1 MKNIKSFYK
10 FLLVFSLVSILVFSA
25 NIKIFALNIDSSEI
39 AKNDEIVSTDIN
51 NKKNEVQIEENV
63 GKILDK
69 YTGHTDNFEKK
80 INSKDFFEI
89 CDIIGAMFSKYSMA
103 TEDEK
108 RKFDEYIKRAI
119 KKLKENKTLGIAY
132 ELERQYKILSNKEK
146 YVNSDI
152 SLYSVKKYPEL
163 FENLSEE
170 YLEEMEEN
178 YNEFKKFG
186 DILDKFSDNKDNYR
200 EKGFSLYS
208 KDMLDN
214 VIKGIEIYEMAD
226 HEEREDLNFY
236 ISNILHYLESDYPH
250 RFSYELEDR
259 IETLR
264 DKERNRYNKVIS
276 MRIELKKICF
286 LMLQQPV
293 STVTNIIKDYNIAN
307 Y

>member
-25 NIKIFALNIDSSEI
+25 NIKIFALSSNSS
-39 AKNDEIVSTDIN
+39 KNTKADKIVKVDN
-51 NKKNEVQIEENV
+51 NKQNKVQIEENV

-69 YTGHTDNFEKK
+69 YTGHTDNFEEK
-80 INSKDFFEI
+80 INSQDTKDI
-89 CDIIGAMFSKYSMA
+89 TDITAAMLSRYKLA
-103 TEDEK
+103 TEDEQ
-108 RKFDEYIKRAI
+108 RKFNDYIEKA
-119 KKLKENKTLGIAY
+119 LKTLKNDYYLDFAY

-146 YVNSDI
+146 YLNTDI
-152 SLYSVKKYPEL
+152 PIYSVDKYPEL

-170 YLEEMEEN
+170 DLESTVEYYEIL
-178 YNEFKKFG
+178 KKVG
-186 DILDKFSDNKDNYR
+186 EILDKYSDGKENYK
-200 EKGFSLYS
+200 EKVFSLYS
-208 KDMLDN
+208 KDLLDD
-214 VIKGIEIYEMAD
+214 VTKGIEIYDMAD

>member
-25 NIKIFALNIDSSEI
+25 NIKIFALSSNSS
-39 AKNDEIVSTDIN
+39 KNTKADKIVKVDN
-51 NKKNEVQIEENV
+51 NKQNKVQIEENV

-80 INSKDFFEI
+80 INSQDFFEI

-103 TEDEK
+103 TEEEQ
-108 RKFDEYIKRAI
+108 RKFNEYIEKA
-119 KKLKENKTLGIAY
+119 LKILKSEGNSDSIR
-132 ELERQYKILSNKEK
+132 ELERRYKILSNKDK
-146 YVNSDI
+146 YVNPNI
-152 SLYSVKKYPEL
+152 SNYSIEKYPEL
-163 FENLSEE
+163 FENFAKEDLNDIDEAYKLLINVGE
-170 YLEEMEEN
+170 
-178 YNEFKKFG
+178 
-186 DILDKFSDNKDNYR
+186 ILDKYSHNKESYR
-200 EKGFSLYS
+200 EKIFSIYS
-208 KDMLDN
+208 KDLLD
-214 VIKGIEIYEMAD
+214 VITRALDIYEIASED
-226 HEEREDLNFY
+226 ERYNLDYY
-236 ISNILHYLESDYPH
+236 ISGVLPTLESYYPH

-259 IETLR
+259 IKTLR

-293 STVTNIIKDYNIAN
+293 SAVTNIIKDYNIAN

>member
-1 MKNIKSFYK
+1 MKNIKSFFK
-10 FLLVFSLVSILVFSA
+10 LLFIYSLVLFLVFSA
-25 NIKIFALNIDSSEI
+25 NIKIFALNSNSS
-39 AKNDEIVSTDIN
+39 KNTKADEIVSTVIN

-80 INSKDFFEI
+80 INSQDSKDI
-89 CDIIGAMFSKYSMA
+89 TDITAAMLSRYKLA

>member
-25 NIKIFALNIDSSEI
+25 NIKIFALSSNSS
-39 AKNDEIVSTDIN
+39 KNTKADKIVKVDN
-51 NKKNEVQIEENV
+51 NKQNKVQIEENV

-69 YTGHTDNFEKK
+69 YTGHTDNFEEK
-80 INSKDFFEI
+80 INSQDTKDI
-89 CDIIGAMFSKYSMA
+89 TDITAAMLSRYKLA
-103 TEDEK
+103 TEDEQ
-108 RKFDEYIKRAI
+108 RKFNDYIEKA
-119 KKLKENKTLGIAY
+119 LKTLKNDYYLDFAY
-132 ELERQYKILSNKEK
+132 ELERQYKILSYKEK
-146 YVNSDI
+146 YLNTDI
-152 SLYSVKKYPEL
+152 PIYSVDKYPEL

-170 YLEEMEEN
+170 DLESTVEYYEIL
-178 YNEFKKFG
+178 KKVG
-186 DILDKFSDNKDNYR
+186 EILDKYSDGKENYK
-200 EKGFSLYS
+200 EKVFSLYS
-208 KDMLDN
+208 KDLLDD
-214 VIKGIEIYEMAD
+214 VTKGIEIYDMAD

>member
-1 MKNIKSFYK
+1 MKNIKSFFKSLFIY
-10 FLLVFSLVSILVFSA
+10 SLVLFLVFSA
-25 NIKIFALNIDSSEI
+25 NIKIFALNSNSS
-39 AKNDEIVSTDIN
+39 KNTKADKIVKVDN
-51 NKKNEVQIEENV
+51 NKQNKVQIEENV

-80 INSKDFFEI
+80 INSQDSKDI
-89 CDIIGAMFSKYSMA
+89 TDITAAMLSRYKMA
-103 TEDEK
+103 TEDEQ
-108 RKFDEYIKRAI
+108 RKFNDYIEKA
-119 KKLKENKTLGIAY
+119 LKTLKKGYYLDFAY

-146 YVNSDI
+146 YLNNDI
-152 SLYSVKKYPEL
+152 PIYSVDKYPEL
-163 FENLSEE
+163 FKNLSEE
-170 YLEEMEEN
+170 DLESIVEYYEIL
-178 YNEFKKFG
+178 KKVG
-186 DILDKFSDNKDNYR
+186 EILDKYSDGKENYK
-200 EKGFSLYS
+200 EKVFSLYS
-208 KDMLDN
+208 KDLLDI
-214 VIKGIEIYEMAD
+214 VTKGIDIYEMAD